1 MARDLSA
8 MEFSRTG
15 ETMSNA
21 FIVVLTKGTRARYT
35 LGIELADY
43 RLGRALSGM
52 PRWKLLFF

>member
-8 MEFSRTG
+8 MEFSGTG

-21 FIVVLTKGTRARYT
+21 FIVVLMKGTRARYT

-52 PRWKLLFF
+52 PR